1 MIYNSYPYNLFNF
14 SLHIALRFF
23 LILQGVIFDK
33 NKTYFLL
40 NDISEI
46 KNREHDISEI
56 KNREHDISE
65 IKNIIIYIRSACFNY
80 Y

>member
-1 MIYNSYPYNLFNF
+1 M
-14 SLHIALRFF
+14 
-23 LILQGVIFDK
+23 VIFNK